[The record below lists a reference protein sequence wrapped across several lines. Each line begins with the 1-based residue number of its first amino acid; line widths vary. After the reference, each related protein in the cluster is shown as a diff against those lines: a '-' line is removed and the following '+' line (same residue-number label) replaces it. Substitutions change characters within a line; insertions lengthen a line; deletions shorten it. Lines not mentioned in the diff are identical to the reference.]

1 MATVERLLFLYLV
14 NDLDASNLL
23 CGISVGVSVM
33 TEIPL
38 FWHGERIMK
47 AMGHDKMFGVAMICF
62 FTRVF
67 GYTLLTPATKWLV
80 LPLEATH
87 GVTFAL
93 FWTASTDVTKALINR
108 AKGWN
113 TTIPMVIQT
122 LYTSVGVGIGS
133 VLGGL
138 MMKEWGSRDMYRCIA
153 AMVLF
158 LFIFHITAV
167 MISRLVFKCPFLPEH
182 GPEEA
187 APEMGE
193 DDDDADIDD
202 ERDLCD
208 EADWR

>member
-1 MATVERLLFLYLV
+1 
-14 NDLDASNLL
+14 
-23 CGISVGVSVM
+23 
-33 TEIPL
+33 
-38 FWHGERIMK
+38 
-47 AMGHDKMFGVAMICF
+47 
-62 FTRVF
+62 
-67 GYTLLTPATKWLV
+67 
-80 LPLEATH
+80 
-87 GVTFAL
+87 
-93 FWTASTDVTKALINR
+93 
-108 AKGWN
+108 
-113 TTIPMVIQT
+113 
-122 LYTSVGVGIGS
+122 
-133 VLGGL
+133 
-138 MMKEWGSRDMYRCIA
+138 MYRCVA